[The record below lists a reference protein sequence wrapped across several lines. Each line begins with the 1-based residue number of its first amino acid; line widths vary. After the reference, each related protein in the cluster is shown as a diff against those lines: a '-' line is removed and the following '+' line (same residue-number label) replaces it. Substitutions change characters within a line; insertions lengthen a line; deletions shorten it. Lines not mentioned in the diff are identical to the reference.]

1 MLHRSY
7 AIWDFANKG
16 SSQGMHSLRHS
27 GLKLGG
33 WVGRGSFMIYCL
45 EINASFAFTDIKFS
59 WSKDSHCLFASFLL
73 KLCESSRIKK
83 IMQRN
88 RVTESY
94 I

>member
-33 WVGRGSFMIYCL
+33 WVGRESFMIYCL
-45 EINASFAFTDIKFS
+45 EINASFAFTNIKFP
-59 WSKDSHCLFASFLL
+59 WSKDSHCLFAAFLL
-73 KLCESSRIKK
+73 KPYESSRIKK
-83 IMQRN
+83 ICKG
-88 RVTESY
+88 TE
-94 I
+94 

>member
-33 WVGRGSFMIYCL
+33 WVGRESFMIYYL
-45 EINASFAFTDIKFS
+45 EINASFAFTNIKFS
-59 WSKDSHCLFASFLL
+59 LVRGQPLFVCSFL
-73 KLCESSRIKK
+73 
-83 IMQRN
+83 
-88 RVTESY
+88 TETL
-94 I
+94 